1 MRWVYTTVNFIFIL
15 ALTGVGGSIAYGQG
29 FDVCQLYGVVYVTE
43 NPNEA
48 NFKVYIEDS
57 EAFADLV
64 VFREDNRLMA
74 DKSGVWHISDSP
86 AFANF
91 SIYFERRRGLADFA
105 IFYTDIL
112 SFAGCND

>member
-1 MRWVYTTVNFIFIL
+1 MRWVIKTVGLSFIL
-15 ALTGVGGSIAYGQG
+15 VLVGVCAEVVYAQG
-29 FDVCQLYGVVYVTE
+29 FDVCQLYGVVYVTD

-48 NFKVYIEDS
+48 NFKVFVEDS

-64 VFREDNRLMA
+64 VFIEDNRLMA
-74 DKSGVWHISDSP
+74 DEPGVWFITDQP

-91 SIYFERRRGLADFA
+91 SIFIERSRGLADFA

-112 SFAGCND
+112 SFAGCNN